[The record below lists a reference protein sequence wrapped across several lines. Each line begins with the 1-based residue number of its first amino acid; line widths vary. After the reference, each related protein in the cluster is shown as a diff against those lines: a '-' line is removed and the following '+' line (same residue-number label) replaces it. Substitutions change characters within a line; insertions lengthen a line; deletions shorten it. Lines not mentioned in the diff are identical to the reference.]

1 MRGFQNKEVNMPEE
15 STKPRV
21 RINAKQTSKG
31 EWYFD
36 VTAESDNVQDAIS
49 LLDNAII
56 TAEETF
62 KQEDRTLAK

>member
-1 MRGFQNKEVNMPEE
+1 MEE

-36 VTAESDNVQDAIS
+36 VTAETDDVEKSIQLINKAIEDAQMTF
-49 LLDNAII
+49 
-56 TAEETF
+56 TAAG
-62 KQEDRTLAK
+62 RVLAR